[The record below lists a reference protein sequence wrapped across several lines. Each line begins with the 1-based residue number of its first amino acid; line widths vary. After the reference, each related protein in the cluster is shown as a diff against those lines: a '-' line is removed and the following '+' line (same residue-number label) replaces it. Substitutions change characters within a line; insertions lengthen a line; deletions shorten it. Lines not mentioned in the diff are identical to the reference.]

1 MVFGFI
7 GNFLDKFGDALRPLK
22 AMDTR
27 PIINRLTHPVHVKKL
42 MKAREV
48 FVLYVGDGKAIMTV
62 GGYKFSNVIFIP
74 ELVRGWVIMPDSEF
88 NIEGKPAFMVD
99 KSLGYTLQITDATLN
114 YNPESELKDKP
125 ELRQTL
131 GLPDKVIPVQSDTM
145 GQIAA
150 SKWNQG
156 FEESRGQ
163 VLIFIFGML
172 TMFALVF
179 MVTIVIAMIIFMIAV
194 FS

>member
-7 GNFLDKFGDALRPLK
+7 GNFLDKFGEALRPLK
-22 AMDTR
+22 ATDTKS
-27 PIINRLTHPVHVKKL
+27 IVNRMTHPVHVKKL

-48 FVLYVGDGKAIMTV
+48 TIIYIADGKGIMLV
-62 GGYKFSNVIFIP
+62 GGYRFSNIVFVP
-74 ELVRGWVIMPDSEF
+74 ELVRGWVITQDSDF
-88 NIEGKPAFMVD
+88 SIEGMAAYICD
-99 KSLGYTLQITDATLN
+99 KSLGYTLQITEATLN
-114 YNPESELKDKP
+114 FNPEDELKENPD
-125 ELRQTL
+125 LRSTL
-131 GLPDKVIPVQSDTM
+131 GLPDKVVAVQSDTM

-163 VLIFIFGML
+163 VIIFIFGFLAAFFVM
-172 TMFALVF
+172 F
-179 MVTIVIAMIIFMIAV
+179 MVSLLIAAIVFMIAV

>member
-1 MVFGFI
+1 MVFGFV
-7 GNFLDKFGDALRPLK
+7 GHFLDKFGDALRPLK
-22 AMDTR
+22 AMDTK
-27 PIINRLTHPVHVKKL
+27 PIINRLTHPIHVKKL

-48 FVLYVGDGKAIMTV
+48 AVLYIGDGKNILII
-62 GGYKFSNVIFIP
+62 GGYKFSNIVFIP
-74 ELVRGWVIMPDSEF
+74 ELVRGWTIMKDSDF
-88 NIEGKPAFMVD
+88 SFDGKAAYLVD
-99 KSLGYTLQITDATLN
+99 KSLGYTLQISEHTLN
-114 YNPESELKDKP
+114 FDPEKEIESNP
-125 ELRQTL
+125 ELRKTL
-131 GLPDKVIPVQSDTM
+131 GLPDKVVAVQSDTM

-179 MVTIVIAMIIFMIAV
+179 IVTIMIALIIFLIAV